1 MLVAIDCRSKNW
13 VAVIKS
19 LRCTDLDNIYRGFL
33 SMQARAAGY
42 ALTDLTTPK
51 LS

>member
-1 MLVAIDCRSKNW
+1 MWVAIDCRSRNW
-13 VAVIKS
+13 VAVLKS
-19 LRCTDLDNIYRGFL
+19 LGGTDLDNTYKGFL

-42 ALTDLTTPK
+42 ALTNLTTPK